1 MAETRY
7 YHLHLTD
14 SDAEKFL
21 AWREAMNGTEAS
33 NMVKI
38 DAALYEKE
46 RVVISAEQPEGLTEN
61 DTWLEEV
68 G

>member
-1 MAETRY
+1 MAETRN

-14 SDAEKFL
+14 DNAETFL
-21 AWREAMNGTEAS
+21 FWRQAINGTVDS
-33 NMVKI
+33 NMIKI
-38 DAALYEKE
+38 DQAIYEKE